1 MNNKYVNQTG
11 LVLNDLLA
19 YKAECLF
26 IIIIIIYIN
35 IKLTIILY

>member
-26 IIIIIIYIN
+26 IIIIYIN

>member
-26 IIIIIIYIN
+26 IIIIIYIN